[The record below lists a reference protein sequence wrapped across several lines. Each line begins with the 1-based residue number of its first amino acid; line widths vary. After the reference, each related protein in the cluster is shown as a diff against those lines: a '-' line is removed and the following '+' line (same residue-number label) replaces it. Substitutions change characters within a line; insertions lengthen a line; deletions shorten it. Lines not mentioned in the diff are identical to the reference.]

1 MLTRDDGSHPLS
13 FVDRWQR
20 ACVNAGLG
28 FKVHARCYYK
38 AVDKAAGDPV
48 DGADF
53 TLDEKLHCRSCG
65 DRVRHREATY
75 AGLLFHD
82 LRRSAVRD
90 LLRAGNPEK
99 VVMQISGHKTR
110 SVFERYNIVTTDD
123 VAVAMGKYQQ
133 KQRAEI
139 EALEDTN
146 SPNVVS
152 FTGKLASVEGSKGES
167 LNTERVN

>member
-1 MLTRDDGSHPLS
+1 VLTREDGTHPLS

-38 AVDKAAGDPV
+38 AVGKAAGDPV
-48 DGADF
+48 DAAEF
-53 TLDEKLHCRSCG
+53 TLDDKRLCRSCG
-65 DRVRHREATY
+65 DRVRHHEVTY

-99 VVMQISGHKTR
+99 VVMRISGHKTR
-110 SVFERYNIVTTDD
+110 SVFDRYNIVTTDD

-139 EALEDTN
+139 EALQGGRPAEYCQFYRKTALCR
-146 SPNVVS
+146 
-152 FTGKLASVEGSKGES
+152 GIKGRNAEH
-167 LNTERVN
+167 